1 MCVYR
6 EEKIHREI
14 RSWIIELLFLPF
26 LRTIYFER
34 MLLSSSFIFISFKQ
48 TRFFLLLFLPYLH
61 PFLFPPP
68 FIIPPPRL
76 LRRFKHPFPLS
87 LSPPTKNPIDANAF
101 QFRYDLSRKITPRNK
116 RKLNRSLPFLS
127 SKMCSRKIVA
137 STIEQNFQRKIL
149 DNPYHLVRN

>member
-1 MCVYR
+1 MNNRVAFPSFSS
-6 EEKIHREI
+6 HN
-14 RSWIIELLFLPF
+14 LFRTYASILFFYLYLVQTNSF
-26 LRTIYFER
+26 L
-34 MLLSSSFIFISFKQ
+34 
-48 TRFFLLLFLPYLH
+48 
-61 PFLFPPP
+61 PPP
-68 FIIPPPRL
+68 FSPLFASLPFSSTLYYPPPRL

-101 QFRYDLSRKITPRNK
+101 QFRYDLSRKITLRNK